1 MRRTPSFL
9 NFPNPTCMAS
19 ADTPLPRIR
28 ILLVDDSTLVRRGV
42 RELLEGR
49 QRQAELVIAGEAGS
63 VAEALT
69 VARTCKPDVVLLDI
83 RLPDGDG
90 FEACRGILKENP
102 GARILML
109 TSFANDDFVH
119 QAIVSGAHGYLMKE
133 VEPERLIE
141 AIVSLHH
148 GESIL
153 GTGLVERVL
162 DLVRAGRTGAGRD
175 SASGLSLLSAQ
186 ERRVLALVAEGR
198 TNKEIGVQ
206 LGLSDNTVKNYLV
219 NVFDKLKVKRRSQAA
234 ALWVQSAGKTQD
246 ARSGLPIGLK

>member
-1 MRRTPSFL
+1 M
-9 NFPNPTCMAS
+9 
-19 ADTPLPRIR
+19 
-28 ILLVDDSTLVRRGV
+28 
-42 RELLEGR
+42 LEGKH
-49 QRQAELVIAGEAGS
+49 RQAELIVAGEAGT
-63 VAEALT
+63 VAEAAA
-69 VARTCKPDVVLLDI
+69 VARSCKPDVVLLDI

-90 FEACRGILKENP
+90 FEACRAILKDHP
-102 GARILML
+102 AARILML

-133 VEPERLIE
+133 VEPERLVE
-141 AIVSLHH
+141 AIVSLHQ

-162 DLVRAGRTGAGRD
+162 DLVRAGRTGANRD
-175 SASGLSLLSAQ
+175 AGSGLTLLSAQ

-234 ALWVQSAGKTQD
+234 ALWVQAAPKD
-246 ARSGLPIGLK
+246 K

>member
-1 MRRTPSFL
+1 
-9 NFPNPTCMAS
+9 MAP
-19 ADTPLPRIR
+19 ADTSLPRIR
-28 ILLVDDSTLVRRGV
+28 ILLVDDSALVRRGV

-69 VARTCKPDVVLLDI
+69 AARTCKPDVVLLDI

-90 FEACRGILKENP
+90 FEACRGILKDNP

-162 DLVRAGRTGAGRD
+162 DLVRAGRAGAGRD

-234 ALWVQSAGKTQD
+234 ALWVQSAGKNQD
-246 ARSGLPIGLK
+246 TRSGLPIGLK

>member
-1 MRRTPSFL
+1 
-9 NFPNPTCMAS
+9 MAS
-19 ADTPLPRIR
+19 VDTHPPRIR
-28 ILLVDDSTLVRRGV
+28 LLLVDDSALVRRGV
-42 RELLEGR
+42 RGLLEGR
-49 QRQAELVIAGEAGS
+49 HPQAELVVAGEAG
-63 VAEALT
+63 T
-69 VARTCKPDVVLLDI
+69 VAARSCKPDVVLLDI

-90 FEACRGILKENP
+90 FEACRAILKDHP
-102 GARILML
+102 AARILML

-175 SASGLSLLSAQ
+175 PASSLSLLSAQ

-198 TNKEIGVQ
+198 TNKEIGGQ

-234 ALWVQSAGKTQD
+234 ALWVQSGPKT
-246 ARSGLPIGLK
+246 P

>member
-1 MRRTPSFL
+1 MEQ
-9 NFPNPTCMAS
+9 
-19 ADTPLPRIR
+19 ADTTLPRIR
-28 ILLVDDSTLVRRGV
+28 LLLVDDSALVRRGV
-42 RELLEGR
+42 RGLLEGR
-49 QRQAELVIAGEAGS
+49 HRQAEFAIAGEAGS
-63 VAEALT
+63 VAEAVT
-69 VARTCKPDVVLLDI
+69 VARTTKPDVVLLDI

-90 FEACRGILKENP
+90 FEACRAILKDHP
-102 GARILML
+102 SARVLML

-119 QAIVSGAHGYLMKE
+119 QAIVAGAHGYLMKE
-133 VEPERLIE
+133 VEPDRLIE
-141 AIVSLHH
+141 AIVSLHK

-175 SASGLSLLSAQ
+175 SGNGLSLLSGQ

-198 TNKEIGVQ
+198 TNKEIGAQ

-234 ALWVQSAGKTQD
+234 ALWVQAGPKT
-246 ARSGLPIGLK
+246 P